1 MPLTSKQ
8 MIKLLK
14 KKGFIVISQNGSHVK
29 LKQGGYFMNKLFY
42 PASFHQAEEGG
53 FWISFP
59 DFPECLTQGENMEEA
74 YEMAVDTIGLSIV
87 DMIKENVELPK
98 ATLISDIDKTDDA
111 TIVIIEFDLDAYR
124 RKHNS
129 KAVKKTL
136 SIPEWLNEEATALG
150 INFSQ
155 VLQEALLQKIRKS

>member
-1 MPLTSKQ
+1 
-8 MIKLLK
+8 
-14 KKGFIVISQNGSHVK
+14 
-29 LKQGGYFMNKLFY
+29 MNKLFY
-42 PASFHQAEEGG
+42 PAIFHQAEEGG

-74 YEMAVDTIGLSIV
+74 YQMAVEALGLEIT
-87 DMIKENVELPK
+87 DMIKDGIRLPK
-98 ATLISDIDKTDDA
+98 AT
-111 TIVIIEFDLDAYR
+111 IVSEVEKEDGANLVIVEFDLAVYR

-155 VLQEALLQKIRKS
+155 VLQEALVQKIQGLQN